1 MVRLI
6 EVVNETDFNSR
17 HERVATPQ
25 FSLRELWLNEAHV
38 VNLRRATGYGRLLQ
52 ESQLAGD
59 LDPTHEFTAITT
71 LAGGVQETYVVVGEL
86 ATVARKLSHEKG
98 TLLKG

>member
-6 EVVNETDFNSR
+6 EVVNETEFNSR

-25 FSLRELWLNEAHV
+25 FSLRELWLNEVHV
-38 VNLRRATGYGRLLQ
+38 VNLRRATGYRHLLQ
-52 ESQLAGD
+52 EGQLLGD
-59 LDPTHEFTAITT
+59 LDPTHEFTSITT
-71 LAGGVQETYVVVGEL
+71 LAGGIQETYVVVGEL
-86 ATVARKLSHEKG
+86 ATVARKLSHEKA